1 MAGSLQPGAQSR
13 SPGGF
18 YRSVGT
24 NPLSKKYS
32 STSRGGK
39 EMRLYRIEAV
49 VLRHVYELR
58 HNGNHLI
65 NMVYFPVVNIIMWG
79 FLTIYLTDRQGLQ
92 SGLISSLLGGVVLW
106 GLFYGFQRDMGQ
118 GFLEEVW
125 TRNLISLFSSPLS
138 VAEYIY
144 ALVCVNLIKALIG
157 LVLES
162 VIALL
167 CYHFNIFPS
176 LIEFV
181 PFIAVLMFFGFS
193 IGVVI
198 TSLIVRYGS
207 KLEGLAWSFAG
218 VLMPFSC
225 VFYPLSTLPAFLH
238 PLALALPTTHS
249 FEGMRQVLAG
259 GGFSMVDFQWGVAQD
274 IAYVALAILLF
285 RRMFESARSQG
296 LLIKMD

>member
-1 MAGSLQPGAQSR
+1 
-13 SPGGF
+13 
-18 YRSVGT
+18 
-24 NPLSKKYS
+24 
-32 STSRGGK
+32 
-39 EMRLYRIEAV
+39 MRLYRIEAV
-49 VLRHVYELR
+49 VLRHMYELR

-65 NMVYFPVVNIIMWG
+65 NMMYFPVVNIIMWG
-79 FLTIYLTDRQGLQ
+79 FLTIYLTNRQGLQ

-125 TRNLISLFSSPLS
+125 TRNIISLFSSPLS

-157 LVLES
+157 LALES
-162 VIALL
+162 LIALL
-167 CYHFNIFPS
+167 CYHFNIFPL

-181 PFIAVLMFFGFS
+181 PFIAVLMFFGFA

-225 VFYPLSTLPAFLH
+225 VFYPLNTLPAFLH

-259 GGFSMVDFQWGVAQD
+259 GGFSMLDFQWGVTQD

-296 LLIKMD
+296 LLIKME

>member
-1 MAGSLQPGAQSR
+1 
-13 SPGGF
+13 
-18 YRSVGT
+18 
-24 NPLSKKYS
+24 
-32 STSRGGK
+32 
-39 EMRLYRIEAV
+39 MRRHRIEAV
-49 VLRHVYELR
+49 ILRHMYELR
-58 HNGNHLI
+58 HNTNHLI

-79 FLTIYLTDRQGLQ
+79 FLTIYLTNHQRLQ
-92 SGLISSLLGGVVLW
+92 PGLISSLLGGVVLW
-106 GLFYGFQRDMGQ
+106 GFFYGFQRDMAQ
-118 GFLEEVW
+118 GFLGRVLDAKSHQPVQLAAERSGIYFRSDLGE
-125 TRNLISLFSSPLS
+125 LDQSLDW
-138 VAEYIY
+138 
-144 ALVCVNLIKALIG
+144 IG
-157 LVLES
+157 LES

-167 CYHFNIFPS
+167 CYHFNIFPL

-225 VFYPLSTLPAFLH
+225 VFYPLNTLPAFLR

-259 GGFSMVDFQWGVAQD
+259 RGFSMSDLQWGVAW
-274 IAYVALAILLF
+274 ISLYMAL
-285 RRMFESARSQG
+285 G
-296 LLIKMD
+296 DVVVP

>member
-1 MAGSLQPGAQSR
+1 
-13 SPGGF
+13 
-18 YRSVGT
+18 
-24 NPLSKKYS
+24 
-32 STSRGGK
+32 
-39 EMRLYRIEAV
+39 MRLHRIEAV
-49 VLRHVYELR
+49 VLRHMYELR

-65 NMVYFPVVNIIMWG
+65 NMVYFPVVNIVMWG
-79 FLTIYLTDRQGLQ
+79 FLTIYLTNHQRLQ
-92 SGLISSLLGGVVLW
+92 LGLISSLLGGVVLW
-106 GLFYGFQRDMGQ
+106 GLFYGFQRDMAQ

-125 TRNLISLFSSPLS
+125 TRNLVGLFSSPLS

-144 ALVCVNLIKALIG
+144 ALVCVNLIKAFFG
-157 LVLES
+157 LALES

-167 CYHFNIFPS
+167 CYHFNIFPL

-218 VLMPFSC
+218 ILMPFSC
-225 VFYPLSTLPAFLH
+225 VFYPLNTLPVFLH

-249 FEGMRQVLAG
+249 FEGMRQLLAG
-259 GGFSMVDFQWGVAQD
+259 GGFSISDFRSGITLD
-274 IAYVALAILLF
+274 IAYLALAILLF
-285 RRMFESARSQG
+285 RRMFESARSRG
-296 LLIKMD
+296 LLIKME